1 MGVAYKK
8 SRSCNWIACII
19 LIAIIAAAIVV
30 AVVLIKNKKSSSN
43 NDDTTSNYNGNYTQ
57 AMQIALTFLDIQKCK
72 FLARVLRSLQCEI
85 RDSSTSVSRVR

>member
-8 SRSCNWIACII
+8 SRGCNWIACII

-30 AVVLIKNKKSSSN
+30 AVVVIKNKKSSSSSDN
-43 NDDTTSNYNGNYTQ
+43 TPSNFNANYTQ

-72 FLARVLRSLQCEI
+72 SQLPCSAFCSK
-85 RDSSTSVSRVR
+85 